1 MTVVNFMFGHLWFG
15 PFFGKIWKRIH
26 NVDCDNKKQM
36 KEMMKGI
43 WKIMVSELVSTFLIM
58 TGLACVINAIP
69 EYTGVQ
75 NAFMIWLAFVLPIT
89 VSNVI
94 WGNDKKSDMVTKVA
108 ITAGY
113 RLIPLLVA
121 GYVLSV
127 WL

>member
-1 MTVVNFMFGHLWFG
+1 MTVMNFIFGNLWFG
-15 PFFGKIWKRIH
+15 PLFGKAWQRIH
-26 NVDCDNKKQM
+26 NVDCDDKKKM

-58 TGLACVINAIP
+58 AGLACVINSIP
-69 EYTGVQ
+69 EYTGVRI
-75 NAFMIWLAFVLPIT
+75 AFMVWIAFVLPIT

-94 WGNDKKSDMVTKVA
+94 WGNDKRGDMVTKIT
-108 ITAGY
+108 ITALY

-121 GYVLSV
+121 GYVFTQ